1 MCSYPPFGAQVILN
15 GHEWVERQAR
25 RRRVA
30 AVKDGNCFIDGS
42 DFATISRLATGLN
55 GVETIARLRALCERW
70 IYSACLGFALPDNDR
85 KRSGFNYQY
94 SVFQLEL
101 SRNLLFR
108 RGTTMDE
115 VYQKLIERSRV
126 PLALKQ
132 VKTIFGFSHRPH
144 HTAKRGRD
152 RTEVFNAVQAQSYDL
167 TVFKIKW
174 GNLTLKIYDKG
185 CRVLRIEV
193 VVHNAKELRSGK
205 MLDRLPVLLER
216 MADMLVR
223 FLDTVQA
230 AHVSFLDAGTFEGL
244 TEPTTRGT
252 RRLAGID
259 LNKARNRHVVDAVI
273 ELSTRPNGFT
283 VAQLA
288 ATVRQRSGQDAATY
302 SPRHAAYDVA
312 KMVGKMLVRRI
323 ERSRRYAVDPPG
335 LRTLCAYLLLRE
347 KIIKPLLAGVV
358 RPRGRPPK
366 VVAPLD
372 RHYVAL
378 RDELQRTFQ
387 TIGLAA
393 A

>member
-1 MCSYPPFGAQVILN
+1 
-15 GHEWVERQAR
+15 
-25 RRRVA
+25 
-30 AVKDGNCFIDGS
+30 
-42 DFATISRLATGLN
+42 
-55 GVETIARLRALCERW
+55 
-70 IYSACLGFALPDNDR
+70 
-85 KRSGFNYQY
+85 
-94 SVFQLEL
+94 
-101 SRNLLFR
+101 
-108 RGTTMDE
+108 
-115 VYQKLIERSRV
+115 
-126 PLALKQ
+126 
-132 VKTIFGFSHRPH
+132 
-144 HTAKRGRD
+144 
-152 RTEVFNAVQAQSYDL
+152 
-167 TVFKIKW
+167 
-174 GNLTLKIYDKG
+174 
-185 CRVLRIEV
+185 V
-193 VVHNAKELRSGK
+193 VVRNAKELRSGK
-205 MLDRLPVLLER
+205 MLERLPILLER
-216 MADMLVR
+216 MAGMLVR

-230 AHVSFLDAGTFEGL
+230 AHVGFLDVDAFEGL

-259 LNKARNRHVVDAVI
+259 LNKARNRNVVDAVI
-273 ELSTRPNGFT
+273 ELSTKPDGFT

-288 ATVRQRSGQDAATY
+288 EAVRQRSGQDAATY

-372 RHYVAL
+372 QHYVAL
-378 RDELQRTFQ
+378 RDELHRTFQ